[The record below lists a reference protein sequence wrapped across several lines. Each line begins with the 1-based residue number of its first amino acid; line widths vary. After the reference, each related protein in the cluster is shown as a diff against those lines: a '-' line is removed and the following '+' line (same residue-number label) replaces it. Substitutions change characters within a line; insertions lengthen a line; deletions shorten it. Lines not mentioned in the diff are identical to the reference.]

1 MMGQFDKNVL
11 PVAIIGGG
19 PVGLAAAAHLIKKGE
34 KFIVLEAGDSVGSS
48 MLEWGHVRMFSP
60 WKYNIDQTAKELLEK
75 SGWTSP
81 NQEVLPTGR
90 ELVEEYLLPLSNLP
104 EMKEQII
111 LQAKVVGVAKK
122 AHDKL
127 KTGKRDTVPFQLY
140 VEVNGDTTVID
151 AKAVIDSSGT
161 WTNPNPILSNGIW
174 TNAERKLHNQ
184 IHYGIPN
191 VVQLENRY
199 QNKSIMVIGSGHSAI
214 NALLDLATLQQK
226 FTDTK
231 IYWVLRKK
239 QINEVYGG
247 QENDGLEARGKL
259 GIRIQQLVESGRI
272 NILTP
277 FHINGVYPA
286 NDKITVTG
294 EMNGEEFTLGDIE
307 EIVVSTGF
315 RPDTSFLNEVR
326 INLDSAVESIN
337 ALAPLIDPNI
347 HSCGTVRPHGEQ
359 ELRHPEKNFYIVG
372 MKSYGRAPTFL
383 LATGYEQ
390 VRSVVAYLTGDVEGA
405 KEVHLELPETGVCS
419 VNLASNSCD
428 SDIPATETKDGSC
441 CGNPVL
447 ARLEINNNSCCEYK
461 RRPV

>member
-1 MMGQFDKNVL
+1 MDQFDKSAL

-19 PVGLAAAAHLIKKGE
+19 PVGLATAAHLLKKGE

-60 WKYNIDQTAKELLEK
+60 WQYNIDQAAKELLENA
-75 SGWTSP
+75 GWTSP
-81 NQEVLPTGR
+81 DEEALPTGR

-104 EMKEQII
+104 EIKEQVM

-140 VEVNGDTTVID
+140 VEVNGDTTVIE

-174 TNAERKLHNQ
+174 TNAERQLHNQ

-191 VVQLENRY
+191 VEQLENRY
-199 QNKSIMVIGSGHSAI
+199 QNKTTVVIGSGHSAI

-239 QINEVYGG
+239 QIHEVYGG
-247 QENDGLEARGKL
+247 QENDGLAARGEL

-272 NILTP
+272 NIFTP
-277 FHINGVYPA
+277 FHINGVYPT
-286 NDKITVTG
+286 NGKITVTG
-294 EMNGEEFTLGDIE
+294 ELNGEEFTLGDIE

-315 RPDTSFLNEVR
+315 RPDISFLNEIR

-419 VNLASNSCD
+419 VNLTSSTCD
-428 SDIPATETKDGSC
+428 SDTPATKTKDGSC
-441 CGNPVL
+441 CGSPVL
-447 ARLEINNNSCCEYK
+447 ARLEMKNNSCCE
-461 RRPV
+461 

>member
-1 MMGQFDKNVL
+1 MGQFDNSAL

-19 PVGLAAAAHLIKKGE
+19 PVGLAAAAHLLKKGE

-48 MLEWGHVRMFSP
+48 MLEWGNVRMFSP
-60 WKYNIDQTAKELLEK
+60 WQYNIDKAAKELLENA
-75 SGWTSP
+75 GWTSP
-81 NQEVLPTGR
+81 DEEALPTGR

-104 EMKEQII
+104 EIKEQIM

-127 KTGKRDTVPFQLY
+127 KTGERDTVPFQLY
-140 VEVNGDTTVID
+140 VEKKVNTTVIE

-174 TNAERKLHNQ
+174 TNAEKKLHNQ

-191 VVQLENRY
+191 VEQLENKY
-199 QNKSIMVIGSGHSAI
+199 QNKSTVVIGSGHSAI

-239 QINEVYGG
+239 QIHEVYGG
-247 QENDGLEARGKL
+247 QENDGLAARGEL

-277 FHINGVYPA
+277 FHINGVYST
-286 NDKITVTG
+286 NGQITMVG
-294 EMNGEEFTLGDIE
+294 ELDGEEFTLGDID

-326 INLDSAVESIN
+326 INLDSAVESIE

-359 ELRHPEKNFYIVG
+359 ELRHPEKDFYIVG
-372 MKSYGRAPTFL
+372 IKSYGRAPTFL

-419 VNLASNSCD
+419 VNLTSNSCD
-428 SDIPATETKDGSC
+428 SDLPATETKDGSC
-441 CGNPVL
+441 CGSPVL
-447 ARLEINNNSCCEYK
+447 ARLEIKNNSCCE
-461 RRPV
+461 

>member
-1 MMGQFDKNVL
+1 MVQFDNRGL

-19 PVGLAAAAHLIKKGE
+19 PVGLAAAAHLLKKRE

-48 MLEWGHVRMFSP
+48 VLEWGHVRMFSP
-60 WKYNIDQTAKELLEK
+60 WQYNIDQIAKELLEK

-81 NQEVLPTGR
+81 NQETLPTGR

-104 EMKEQII
+104 EIKEQIM
-111 LQAKVVGVAKK
+111 LRAKVVGVAKK

-127 KTGKRDTVPFQLY
+127 KTGKRDTVPFQIY
-140 VEVNGDTTVID
+140 VEVDGDTKVVE

-161 WTNPNPILSNGIW
+161 WSNPNPILSNGIW
-174 TNAERKLHNQ
+174 MNAERKLHNQ
-184 IHYGIPN
+184 IYYGIPN
-191 VVQLENRY
+191 VFQLENRY
-199 QNKSIMVIGSGHSAI
+199 RNKSIMVIGSGHSAI
-214 NALLDLATLQQK
+214 NALLELATLQQK

-231 IYWVLRKK
+231 ICWVLRKK

-247 QENDGLEARGKL
+247 QEKDGLEARGEL
-259 GIRIQQLVESGRI
+259 GIKIQQLVESGRI

-286 NDKITVTG
+286 NDKITVAG

-307 EIVVSTGF
+307 EIVVGTGF
-315 RPDTSFLNEVR
+315 RPDTTYLNEIR
-326 INLDSAVESIN
+326 INLDSAVESIE

-405 KEVHLELPETGVCS
+405 KEVRLQLPETGVCS
-419 VNLASNSCD
+419 VNLSSSSCD
-428 SDIPATETKDGSC
+428 SDIPATETIDRSC
-441 CGNPVL
+441 CGSPVPVK
-447 ARLEINNNSCCEYK
+447 LEIKNNSCCE
-461 RRPV
+461 

>member
-1 MMGQFDKNVL
+1 MVQFDKNAL

-19 PVGLAAAAHLIKKGE
+19 PVGLAAAAHLLKKGE

-60 WKYNIDQTAKELLEK
+60 WQYNIDKAAKELLENA
-75 SGWTSP
+75 GWTSP
-81 NQEVLPTGR
+81 DENALPTGH
-90 ELVEEYLLPLSNLP
+90 ELVVEYLLPLSNLP
-104 EMKEQII
+104 EIKEQII

-140 VEVNGDTTVID
+140 VEVNGDTQVIE

-191 VVQLENRY
+191 FEQLENRY

-226 FTDTK
+226 FTDTE

-239 QINEVYGG
+239 IHEVYGG
-247 QENDGLEARGKL
+247 QENDGLAARGEL

-272 NILTP
+272 HILTP
-277 FHINGVYPA
+277 FHIDGVYPT
-286 NDKITVTG
+286 NSKITVVG
-294 EMNGEEFTLGDIE
+294 ELNGEEFTIGDIDE
-307 EIVVSTGF
+307 MVVSTGF
-315 RPDTSFLNEVR
+315 RPDTSFLNEIR
-326 INLDSAVESIN
+326 INLDSAVESID

-372 MKSYGRAPTFL
+372 MKSFGRAPTFL

-405 KEVHLELPETGVCS
+405 KEVRLQLPETGVCS

-428 SDIPATETKDGSC
+428 SDLPANEMKDGSC
-441 CGNPVL
+441 CGSPVL
-447 ARLEINNNSCCEYK
+447 ARLEMENNSCCE
-461 RRPV
+461 

>member
-1 MMGQFDKNVL
+1 MSQFDKSAL

-19 PVGLAAAAHLIKKGE
+19 PVGLAAAAHLLKKGE
-34 KFIVLEAGDSVGSS
+34 KFIVLEAGESVGSS

-60 WKYNIDQTAKELLEK
+60 WQYNIDQAAKELLENA
-75 SGWTSP
+75 GWTSP
-81 NQEVLPTGR
+81 DEKALPTGH

-104 EMKEQII
+104 EIKEQIM

-127 KTGKRDTVPFQLY
+127 KTGKRDTAPFQLY
-140 VEVNGDTTVID
+140 VEVNGDTTVIE

-174 TNAERKLHNQ
+174 TNMERQLHNQ

-191 VVQLENRY
+191 VEQLENRY
-199 QNKSIMVIGSGHSAI
+199 QNKTTVVIGSGHSAI

-239 QINEVYGG
+239 QIHEVYGG
-247 QENDGLEARGKL
+247 QENDGLAARGEL

-272 NILTP
+272 HILTP
-277 FHINGVYPA
+277 FHINGVTPT
-286 NDKITVTG
+286 NGKITVVG
-294 EMNGEEFTLGDIE
+294 ELNGENFKLGDID

-315 RPDTSFLNEVR
+315 RPDTSFLNEIR
-326 INLDSAVESIN
+326 INLDSAVESIE

-419 VNLASNSCD
+419 VNLASSCCD
-428 SDIPATETKDGSC
+428 SDIPATETKDNSC
-441 CGNPVL
+441 CGSPVL
-447 ARLEINNNSCCEYK
+447 ARLEIKKNSCCE
-461 RRPV
+461 

>member
-1 MMGQFDKNVL
+1 MGQFDKSAL

-19 PVGLAAAAHLIKKGE
+19 PVGLAAAAHLLKKGE
-34 KFIVLEAGDSVGSS
+34 QFIVLEAGDSVGSS

-60 WKYNIDQTAKELLEK
+60 WQYNIDKAAKELLENA
-75 SGWTSP
+75 GWTSP
-81 NQEVLPTGR
+81 DENALPTGR

-104 EMKEQII
+104 EMNGNIM

-140 VEVNGDTTVID
+140 VEVNGDTTVIE

-174 TNAERKLHNQ
+174 TNAERQLHNQ

-191 VVQLENRY
+191 VEQLENRY
-199 QNKSIMVIGSGHSAI
+199 QNKTTVVIGSGHSAI

-226 FTDTK
+226 FADTK

-239 QINEVYGG
+239 QIHEVYGG
-247 QENDGLEARGKL
+247 QENDGLAARGEL
-259 GIRIQQLVESGRI
+259 GTRIQQLVESGRI

-277 FHINGVYPA
+277 FHINGVYPT
-286 NDKITVTG
+286 NGKITVVG
-294 EMNGEEFTLGDIE
+294 ELNGEEFTLDDID

-315 RPDTSFLNEVR
+315 RPDTTFLNEVR
-326 INLDSAVESIN
+326 INLDSAVESIDT
-337 ALAPLIDPNI
+337 LAPLIDPNI

-419 VNLASNSCD
+419 VNLASSCCD
-428 SDIPATETKDGSC
+428 SDTPVTETKDNSC
-441 CGNPVL
+441 CGGPVL
-447 ARLEINNNSCCEYK
+447 ARLEIKKNSCCE
-461 RRPV
+461 

>member
-1 MMGQFDKNVL
+1 MMVQFDKSVL

-19 PVGLAAAAHLIKKGE
+19 PVGLAAAAHLQKKGE

-60 WKYNIDQTAKELLEK
+60 WQYNIDKAAKELLENA
-75 SGWTSP
+75 GWTSP
-81 NQEVLPTGR
+81 EEEALPTGR
-90 ELVEEYLLPLSNLP
+90 ELVEEYLLPLSNIP
-104 EMKEQII
+104 EIKEQIM

-127 KTGKRDTVPFQLY
+127 KTGERDTVPFQLY
-140 VEVNGDTTVID
+140 VEVNGDTTVIE

-174 TNAERKLHNQ
+174 TNAERQLHIQ

-199 QNKSIMVIGSGHSAI
+199 QNKTTVVIGSGHSAI
-214 NALLDLATLQQK
+214 NALLDLATLQEK

-239 QINEVYGG
+239 QIHEVYGG
-247 QENDGLEARGKL
+247 QENDGLAARGEL

-272 NILTP
+272 HILTP
-277 FHINGVYPA
+277 FHINGVYPT
-286 NDKITVTG
+286 NGQITVVG
-294 EMNGEEFTLGDIE
+294 ELNGEEFTLGEID

-315 RPDTSFLNEVR
+315 RPDISFLNEIR
-326 INLDSAVESIN
+326 INLDSAVESIK

-419 VNLASNSCD
+419 VNLASSCCD

-441 CGNPVL
+441 CGSPVL
-447 ARLEINNNSCCEYK
+447 ARLDIKKNSCCE
-461 RRPV
+461 

>member
-1 MMGQFDKNVL
+1 MGQFDKSAL

-19 PVGLAAAAHLIKKGE
+19 PVGLAAAAHLLKKGE
-34 KFIVLEAGDSVGSS
+34 KFIILEAGDSVGSS

-60 WKYNIDQTAKELLEK
+60 LQYNIDKAAKELLEK
-75 SGWTSP
+75 TGWTSP
-81 NQEVLPTGR
+81 DEEALPTGR

-104 EMKEQII
+104 EMKEQIM
-111 LQAKVVGVAKK
+111 LRAKVVGVAKK

-127 KTGKRDTVPFQLY
+127 KTGKRDTNPFQLY
-140 VEVNGDTTVID
+140 VEVNGDTKVME

-161 WTNPNPILSNGIW
+161 WSNPNPILSNGIW

-214 NALLDLATLQQK
+214 NALLELATLQQK

-277 FHINGVYPA
+277 FHINGVYPT
-286 NDKITVTG
+286 NDKIAVVG
-294 EMNGEEFTLGDIE
+294 ELDGEEFTLSDID

-315 RPDTSFLNEVR
+315 RPDTSFLNEIR
-326 INLDSAVESIN
+326 INLDSAVESIE

-428 SDIPATETKDGSC
+428 SGNPVNETNDGSC
-441 CGNPVL
+441 CGSPVL
-447 ARLEINNNSCCEYK
+447 ARLEMKNNSCCE
-461 RRPV
+461 

>member
-1 MMGQFDKNVL
+1 MMVQFDNSTL

-19 PVGLAAAAHLIKKGE
+19 PVGLAAAAHLLKKGE

-60 WKYNIDQTAKELLEK
+60 WQYNIDKAAKELLENA
-75 SGWTSP
+75 GWASP
-81 NQEVLPTGR
+81 DEEALPTGR

-104 EMKEQII
+104 EMKENIM
-111 LQAKVVGVAKK
+111 LQAKVVGVAKR

-127 KTGKRDTVPFQLY
+127 KTGQRDTVPFQLY
-140 VEVNGDTTVID
+140 VEVNGDTTVIE

-174 TNAERKLHNQ
+174 TNAERQLHKQ

-199 QNKSIMVIGSGHSAI
+199 QNKSTVVIGSGHSAI
-214 NALLDLATLQQK
+214 NALLDLATLQQQ

-239 QINEVYGG
+239 QMHEVYGG
-247 QENDGLEARGKL
+247 QENDGLATRGEL

-272 NILTP
+272 HILTP
-277 FHINGVYPA
+277 FHIKRVYPT
-286 NDKITVTG
+286 NGQITVVG
-294 EMNGEEFTLGDIE
+294 ELNGEEFTLGDID

-315 RPDTSFLNEVR
+315 RPDTSFLNEIR
-326 INLDSAVESIN
+326 INLDSAVESIDT
-337 ALAPLIDPNI
+337 LAPLIDPNI

-359 ELRHPEKNFYIVG
+359 ELRHPEKYFYIVG

-390 VRSVVAYLTGDVEGA
+390 IRSVVAYLTGDIEGA

-419 VNLASNSCD
+419 VNLTSSSCD
-428 SDIPATETKDGSC
+428 SDTPATETKDGSC
-441 CGNPVL
+441 CGSPVL
-447 ARLEINNNSCCEYK
+447 ERLEIKKNSCC
-461 RRPV
+461 

>member
-1 MMGQFDKNVL
+1 MMVQFEKSTL

-19 PVGLAAAAHLIKKGE
+19 PVGLAAAAHLLKKGE

-60 WKYNIDQTAKELLEK
+60 WQYNIDKAAKELLENA
-75 SGWTSP
+75 GWTSP
-81 NQEVLPTGR
+81 NEEALPTGR

-104 EMKEQII
+104 EIKEQII

-127 KTGKRDTVPFQLY
+127 KTGKRDIVPFQLY
-140 VEVNGDTTVID
+140 VEVNGDTKVIE

-174 TNAERKLHNQ
+174 TNAERQLHNQ

-191 VVQLENRY
+191 VEQLENRY
-199 QNKSIMVIGSGHSAI
+199 QNKTTVVIGSGHSAI

-247 QENDGLEARGKL
+247 QENDSLAARGEL
-259 GIRIQQLVESGRI
+259 GIRIQQIVESGRI

-277 FHINGVYPA
+277 FHINGVYPTNA
-286 NDKITVTG
+286 KITVVG
-294 EMNGEEFTLGDIE
+294 ELNGEETTIGEID

-315 RPDTSFLNEVR
+315 RPDTSFLNEIR
-326 INLDSAVESIN
+326 INLDSAVESIDE
-337 ALAPLIDPNI
+337 LAPLIDPNI

-419 VNLASNSCD
+419 VNIASSTCD
-428 SDIPATETKDGSC
+428 SDIPETETKDGSC
-441 CGNPVL
+441 CGVPVL
-447 ARLEINNNSCCEYK
+447 ARLEIKNNSCCK
-461 RRPV
+461 

>member
-1 MMGQFDKNVL
+1 MVQFDKRGL

-19 PVGLAAAAHLIKKGE
+19 PVGLAAAAHLLKKRE

-48 MLEWGHVRMFSP
+48 LLEWGHVRMFSP
-60 WKYNIDQTAKELLEK
+60 WQYNIDQTAKELLEQ

-81 NQEVLPTGR
+81 NQEALPTGR
-90 ELVEEYLLPLSNLP
+90 EMVEEYLLPLSNLP
-104 EMKEQII
+104 EIKEQIM
-111 LQAKVVGVAKK
+111 LRAKVVGVAKM

-140 VEVNGDTTVID
+140 VEVEGGTKVVE

-161 WTNPNPILSNGIW
+161 WRNPNPILSNGIW

-214 NALLDLATLQQK
+214 NALLDLASLQQK

-247 QENDGLEARGKL
+247 QENDGLAARGEL

-286 NDKITVTG
+286 KGKITVTG
-294 EMNGEEFTLGDIE
+294 ELNGEEFTLGDIE

-315 RPDTSFLNEVR
+315 RPDTSFLNEIR

-405 KEVHLELPETGVCS
+405 KEVRLELPETGVCS
-419 VNLASNSCD
+419 VNLASSSCD
-428 SDIPATETKDGSC
+428 SNIPATKTNESSC
-441 CGNPVL
+441 CGSPVPV
-447 ARLEINNNSCCEYK
+447 RLEIKNNTCRK
-461 RRPV
+461 

>member
-1 MMGQFDKNVL
+1 MMVQSDKSAL

-19 PVGLAAAAHLIKKGE
+19 PVGLAAAAHLLKKGE
-34 KFIVLEAGDSVGSS
+34 KFIVLEAGDSVGSN

-60 WKYNIDQTAKELLEK
+60 WQYNIDQAAKELLENA
-75 SGWTSP
+75 GWSSP
-81 NQEVLPTGR
+81 NEETLPTGR

-104 EMKEQII
+104 EIKEQIM

-140 VEVNGDTTVID
+140 VEVNGDTTVIE

-174 TNAERKLHNQ
+174 TNAERQLHNQ

-191 VVQLENRY
+191 VEKLENRY
-199 QNKSIMVIGSGHSAI
+199 QNKTTVVIGSGHSAI

-239 QINEVYGG
+239 QIQEVYGG
-247 QENDGLEARGKL
+247 QENDGLAARGEL

-272 NILTP
+272 HALTP
-277 FHINGVYPA
+277 FHINGVYPT
-286 NDKITVTG
+286 NGQITMVG
-294 EMNGEEFTLGDIE
+294 ELDGEEFTIGDID

-315 RPDTSFLNEVR
+315 RPDTSFLNEIR
-326 INLDSAVESIN
+326 INLDSAVESIGT
-337 ALAPLIDPNI
+337 LAPLIDPNI

-359 ELRHPEKNFYIVG
+359 DLRHPEKNFYIVG

-390 VRSVVAYLTGDVEGA
+390 VRSVVAYLTGDIEGA

-428 SDIPATETKDGSC
+428 SDLPATETKDGSC
-441 CGNPVL
+441 CGSPVPV
-447 ARLEINNNSCCEYK
+447 RLEIKNNSCCK
-461 RRPV
+461 

>member
-1 MMGQFDKNVL
+1 MMVQFEKSTL

-19 PVGLAAAAHLIKKGE
+19 PVGLAAAAHLLKKGE

-60 WKYNIDQTAKELLEK
+60 WQYNIDKAAKELLENA
-75 SGWTSP
+75 GWTSP
-81 NQEVLPTGR
+81 NEEALPTGR

-104 EMKEQII
+104 EIKEQII

-140 VEVNGDTTVID
+140 VEVNGDTKVIE

-174 TNAERKLHNQ
+174 TNAERQLHNQ

-191 VVQLENRY
+191 VEQLENRY
-199 QNKSIMVIGSGHSAI
+199 QNKTTVVIGSGHSAI

-247 QENDGLEARGKL
+247 QENDSLAARGEL
-259 GIRIQQLVESGRI
+259 GIRIQQIVESGRI
-272 NILTP
+272 DILTP
-277 FHINGVYPA
+277 FHINGVYPTNA
-286 NDKITVTG
+286 KITVVG
-294 EMNGEEFTLGDIE
+294 ELNGEETTIGEID

-315 RPDTSFLNEVR
+315 RPDTSFLNEIR
-326 INLDSAVESIN
+326 INLDSAVESIDE
-337 ALAPLIDPNI
+337 LAPLIDPNI

-419 VNLASNSCD
+419 VNIASSSCD
-428 SDIPATETKDGSC
+428 SDIPETETKDGSC
-441 CGNPVL
+441 CGVPVL
-447 ARLEINNNSCCEYK
+447 ARLEIKNNSCCK
-461 RRPV
+461 

>member
-1 MMGQFDKNVL
+1 MMVQFEKSTL

-19 PVGLAAAAHLIKKGE
+19 PVGLAAAAHLLKKGE

-48 MLEWGHVRMFSP
+48 MLDWGHVRMFSP
-60 WKYNIDQTAKELLEK
+60 WQYNIDKAAKELLENA
-75 SGWTSP
+75 GWTSP
-81 NQEVLPTGR
+81 NEEALPTGR

-104 EMKEQII
+104 EIKEQII

-140 VEVNGDTTVID
+140 VEVNGDTKVIE

-174 TNAERKLHNQ
+174 TNAERQLHNQ

-191 VVQLENRY
+191 VEQLENRY
-199 QNKSIMVIGSGHSAI
+199 QNKTTVVIGSGHSAI

-247 QENDGLEARGKL
+247 QENDSLAARGEL
-259 GIRIQQLVESGRI
+259 GIRIQQIVESGRI

-277 FHINGVYPA
+277 FHINGVYPTNA
-286 NDKITVTG
+286 KITVVG
-294 EMNGEEFTLGDIE
+294 ELNGEETTIGEID

-315 RPDTSFLNEVR
+315 RPDTSFLNEIR
-326 INLDSAVESIN
+326 INLDSAVESIDE
-337 ALAPLIDPNI
+337 LAPLIDPNI

-405 KEVHLELPETGVCS
+405 KEVHLELPESGVCS
-419 VNLASNSCD
+419 VNIASSSYD
-428 SDIPATETKDGSC
+428 SDIPETETKDGSC
-441 CGNPVL
+441 CGVPVL
-447 ARLEINNNSCCEYK
+447 ARLEIKNNSCCK
-461 RRPV
+461 

>member
-1 MMGQFDKNVL
+1 MVQFDKSAL

-19 PVGLAAAAHLIKKGE
+19 PVGLAAAAHLLKKGE
-34 KFIVLEAGDSVGSS
+34 NFIVLEAGDSVGSS
-48 MLEWGHVRMFSP
+48 ILEWGHVRMFSP
-60 WKYNIDQTAKELLEK
+60 WQYNIDQTAKELLENA
-75 SGWTSP
+75 GWTSP
-81 NQEVLPTGR
+81 DEEALPTGR

-104 EMKEQII
+104 EIKEQVM

-140 VEVNGDTTVID
+140 VEVNGDTTVIE

-174 TNAERKLHNQ
+174 TNAERQLHNQ

-191 VVQLENRY
+191 VEKLENRY
-199 QNKSIMVIGSGHSAI
+199 QNKTTVVIGSGHSAI
-214 NALLDLATLQQK
+214 NALLDLATLQPK

-247 QENDGLEARGKL
+247 QENDGLAARGEL

-272 NILTP
+272 HILTP
-277 FHINGVYPA
+277 FHINGVYPT
-286 NDKITVTG
+286 NGQITVVG
-294 EMNGEEFTLGDIE
+294 ELDGEETTIGEID

-326 INLDSAVESIN
+326 INLDSAVESKE

-428 SDIPATETKDGSC
+428 SDNPATETKDGSC
-441 CGNPVL
+441 CGSPVL
-447 ARLEINNNSCCEYK
+447 ARLEIKNNSCCE
-461 RRPV
+461 

>member
-1 MMGQFDKNVL
+1 MVKFDKSAL

-19 PVGLAAAAHLIKKGE
+19 PVGLAAAAHLLKKGE

-60 WKYNIDQTAKELLEK
+60 WQYNIDKAAKELLENA
-75 SGWTSP
+75 GWMSP
-81 NQEVLPTGR
+81 NENALPTGR

-104 EMKEQII
+104 EIKEQIM

-140 VEVNGDTTVID
+140 VEVNGDTTVIE

-174 TNAERKLHNQ
+174 TNAERQLHNQ

-191 VVQLENRY
+191 VEQLENRY
-199 QNKSIMVIGSGHSAI
+199 QNKTTVVIGSGHSAI

-226 FTDTK
+226 FADTK

-239 QINEVYGG
+239 QIHEVYGG
-247 QENDGLEARGKL
+247 QENDGLAARGEL
-259 GIRIQQLVESGRI
+259 GTRIQQLVESGQI
-272 NILTP
+272 NIFTP
-277 FHINGVYPA
+277 FHINGVYPT
-286 NDKITVTG
+286 NGQITVMG
-294 EMNGEEFTLGDIE
+294 ELNGEEFTLDDID

-315 RPDTSFLNEVR
+315 RPDTTFLNEIR
-326 INLDSAVESIN
+326 INLDSAVESIDT
-337 ALAPLIDPNI
+337 LAPLIDPNI

-419 VNLASNSCD
+419 TNIASSCCD
-428 SDIPATETKDGSC
+428 SDTPVIKTKDSSC
-441 CGNPVL
+441 CGSPVL
-447 ARLEINNNSCCEYK
+447 ARLEIKNNSCCE
-461 RRPV
+461 

>member
-1 MMGQFDKNVL
+1 MGQFDKSAL

-19 PVGLAAAAHLIKKGE
+19 PVGLAAAAHLLKKGE

-60 WKYNIDQTAKELLEK
+60 WKYNIDQAAKELLENA
-75 SGWTSP
+75 GWTAP
-81 NQEVLPTGR
+81 DENALPTGR

-104 EMKEQII
+104 EIKEQII

-140 VEVNGDTTVID
+140 VEGNGDTTVIE

-174 TNAERKLHNQ
+174 TNAERQLHNQ

-191 VVQLENRY
+191 VEQLENRY
-199 QNKSIMVIGSGHSAI
+199 QNKTTVVIGSGHSAI

-226 FTDTK
+226 FADTK

-239 QINEVYGG
+239 QIHEVYGG
-247 QENDGLEARGKL
+247 QENDGLAARGEL
-259 GIRIQQLVESGRI
+259 GTRIQQLVESGRI
-272 NILTP
+272 NIFTS
-277 FHINGVYPA
+277 FHINGVYPT
-286 NDKITVTG
+286 NGKITVVG
-294 EMNGEEFTLGDIE
+294 ELNGEEFTLGDID

-315 RPDTSFLNEVR
+315 RPDTTFLNEIR
-326 INLDSAVESIN
+326 INLDSAVESIDT
-337 ALAPLIDPNI
+337 LAPLIDPNI

-390 VRSVVAYLTGDVEGA
+390 VRSVVAYLTGDEEGA

-419 VNLASNSCD
+419 VNLASSCCD
-428 SDIPATETKDGSC
+428 SDTPATETKDGSC
-441 CGNPVL
+441 CNSPVL
-447 ARLEINNNSCCEYK
+447 ARWDIKNNSCCE
-461 RRPV
+461 

>member
-1 MMGQFDKNVL
+1 MMVQFDKSAL

-19 PVGLAAAAHLIKKGE
+19 PVGLAAAAHLLKKGE

-60 WKYNIDQTAKELLEK
+60 WQYNIDQTAKELLEK

-81 NQEVLPTGR
+81 NQEALPTGR

-104 EMKEQII
+104 EINENIL

-127 KTGKRDTVPFQLY
+127 KTGKRVTVPFQLY
-140 VEVNGDTTVID
+140 VEVDGDTKVVE

-174 TNAERKLHNQ
+174 TNAERKLLNQ

-214 NALLDLATLQQK
+214 NALLDLASLQQK

-247 QENDGLEARGKL
+247 QENDGLAARGEL

-286 NDKITVTG
+286 NGKITVVG
-294 EMNGEEFTLGDIE
+294 ELDGEETTIGEID

-315 RPDTSFLNEVR
+315 RPDTSFLNEIR
-326 INLDSAVESIN
+326 INLDSAVESIE

-390 VRSVVAYLTGDVEGA
+390 IRSVVAYLTGDVEGA
-405 KEVHLELPETGVCS
+405 KEVRLQLPETGVCS
-419 VNLASNSCD
+419 VNLTSSSCD
-428 SDIPATETKDGSC
+428 SDIPATETNDSSC
-441 CGNPVL
+441 CGSPVPV
-447 ARLEINNNSCCEYK
+447 RLEIKNNSCCE
-461 RRPV
+461 

>member
-1 MMGQFDKNVL
+1 MMVQFDKRGL

-19 PVGLAAAAHLIKKGE
+19 PVGLAAAAHLLKKGE

-48 MLEWGHVRMFSP
+48 MLDWGHVRMFSP
-60 WKYNIDQTAKELLEK
+60 WQYNIDQTAKELLEK
-75 SGWTSP
+75 SGWISP
-81 NQEVLPTGR
+81 NQEALPTGR

-104 EMKEQII
+104 EIKEKII
-111 LQAKVVGVAKK
+111 LQAKVVGIAKK

-140 VEVNGDTTVID
+140 VEVNGDTTVIET
-151 AKAVIDSSGT
+151 KAVIDSSGT

-226 FTDTK
+226 FPDTK

-239 QINEVYGG
+239 QINDVYGG
-247 QENDGLEARGKL
+247 QENDGLAARGEL
-259 GIRIQQLVESGRI
+259 GIRIQQLVESGLI
-272 NILTP
+272 KILTP
-277 FHINGVYPA
+277 FHISGVYPA
-286 NDKITVTG
+286 NGKITVVG
-294 EMNGEEFTLGDIE
+294 ELDGDETTIGEID

-315 RPDTSFLNEVR
+315 RPDTSFLNEIR
-326 INLDSAVESIN
+326 INLDSAVESIE

-405 KEVHLELPETGVCS
+405 KEVRLQLPETGVCG
-419 VNLASNSCD
+419 VNLASSCCD
-428 SDIPATETKDGSC
+428 SDVPATKSKDASC
-441 CGNPVL
+441 CGSPVPV
-447 ARLEINNNSCCEYK
+447 RLDIKNNSCCE
-461 RRPV
+461 

>member
-1 MMGQFDKNVL
+1 MVQFDKNAL

-19 PVGLAAAAHLIKKGE
+19 PVGLAAAAHLLKKGE
-34 KFIVLEAGDSVGSS
+34 KFIILEAGDSVGSS

-60 WKYNIDQTAKELLEK
+60 WQYNIDKAAKELLENA
-75 SGWTSP
+75 GWTSP
-81 NQEVLPTGR
+81 DENALPTGH
-90 ELVEEYLLPLSNLP
+90 ELVVEYLLPLSNLP
-104 EMKEQII
+104 EIKEQII

-140 VEVNGDTTVID
+140 VEVNGDTQVIE

-191 VVQLENRY
+191 FEQLENRY

-239 QINEVYGG
+239 QIHEVYGG
-247 QENDGLEARGKL
+247 QENDGLVARGEL

-277 FHINGVYPA
+277 FHINGVYPT
-286 NDKITVTG
+286 NDKIAVVG
-294 EMNGEEFTLGDIE
+294 ELDGEEFTLSDID

-315 RPDTSFLNEVR
+315 RPDTSFLNEIR
-326 INLDSAVESIN
+326 INLDSAVESIE

-428 SDIPATETKDGSC
+428 SDLPATETKDGSC
-441 CGNPVL
+441 CGNPVPV
-447 ARLEINNNSCCEYK
+447 RLEIKNNSCCK
-461 RRPV
+461 

>member
-1 MMGQFDKNVL
+1 MMVQFDKSAL

-19 PVGLAAAAHLIKKGE
+19 PVGLAAAAHLLKKGE

-48 MLEWGHVRMFSP
+48 ILEWGHVRMFSP
-60 WKYNIDQTAKELLEK
+60 WQYNIDQVAKELLENA
-75 SGWTSP
+75 GWNSP
-81 NQEVLPTGR
+81 DEKALPTGR
-90 ELVEEYLLPLSNLP
+90 ELVEEYLLPLSNLL
-104 EMKEQII
+104 EIKEQII

-140 VEVNGDTTVID
+140 VEVNGDTTVIE

-174 TNAERKLHNQ
+174 TNAERQLHNQ

-199 QNKSIMVIGSGHSAI
+199 QNKTTVVIGSGHSAI

-226 FTDTK
+226 YTDTK

-239 QINEVYGG
+239 QIHEVYGG
-247 QENDGLEARGKL
+247 QENDGLAARGEL
-259 GIRIQQLVESGRI
+259 GTRIQQLVESGRI

-277 FHINGVYPA
+277 FHINGVYPT
-286 NDKITVTG
+286 NGKISVMG
-294 EMNGEEFTLGDIE
+294 ELDGEETTISDID
-307 EIVVSTGF
+307 EIIVSTGY
-315 RPDTSFLNEVR
+315 RPDTSFLNEIR
-326 INLDSAVESIN
+326 INLDSAVESID

-441 CGNPVL
+441 CGSPVL
-447 ARLEINNNSCCEYK
+447 ARLEIKNNSCCE
-461 RRPV
+461 

>member
-1 MMGQFDKNVL
+1 MVEFEKSAL

-19 PVGLAAAAHLIKKGE
+19 PVGLAAAAHLLKKGE

-60 WKYNIDQTAKELLEK
+60 WQYNIDKAAKELLENA
-75 SGWTSP
+75 GWMSP
-81 NQEVLPTGR
+81 DENALPTGR

-104 EMKEQII
+104 EIKEQII

-140 VEVNGDTTVID
+140 VEVNGDTKVIE

-174 TNAERKLHNQ
+174 TNAERQLHNQ

-191 VVQLENRY
+191 VEQLENRY
-199 QNKSIMVIGSGHSAI
+199 QNKTTVVIGSGHSAI

-247 QENDGLEARGKL
+247 QENDGLAARGEL
-259 GIRIQQLVESGRI
+259 GIRIQQIVESGRI

-277 FHINGVYPA
+277 FHINGVYPTNA
-286 NDKITVTG
+286 KITVVG
-294 EMNGEEFTLGDIE
+294 ELNGEETTIGEID

-315 RPDTSFLNEVR
+315 RPDTSFLNEIR
-326 INLDSAVESIN
+326 INLDSAVESIDE
-337 ALAPLIDPNI
+337 LAPLIDPNI

-419 VNLASNSCD
+419 VNIASSSCD
-428 SDIPATETKDGSC
+428 SDIPETETKDGSC
-441 CGNPVL
+441 CGVPVL
-447 ARLEINNNSCCEYK
+447 ARLEFKNNSCCK
-461 RRPV
+461 

>member
-1 MMGQFDKNVL
+1 MMGQFDKNAL

-34 KFIVLEAGDSVGSS
+34 KFIVLEAGESVGSS
-48 MLEWGHVRMFSP
+48 ILEWGHVRMFSP
-60 WKYNIDQTAKELLEK
+60 WQYNIDQAAKELLENA
-75 SGWTSP
+75 GWTSP
-81 NQEVLPTGR
+81 DEEALPTGR
-90 ELVEEYLLPLSNLP
+90 ELVEKYLLPFSNLP
-104 EMKEQII
+104 EIKEQII

-140 VEVNGDTTVID
+140 VEVNGDTTVIE

-174 TNAERKLHNQ
+174 TNAERQLHNQ

-199 QNKSIMVIGSGHSAI
+199 QNKTTLVIGSGHSAI

-226 FTDTK
+226 YSDTK

-239 QINEVYGG
+239 QIHEVYGG
-247 QENDGLEARGKL
+247 QENDGLAARGEL

-272 NILTP
+272 NLLTP
-277 FHINGVYPA
+277 FHINGVYPT
-286 NDKITVTG
+286 NDKITVAG
-294 EMNGEEFTLGDIE
+294 ELNGEEFTIGDIDE
-307 EIVVSTGF
+307 MVVGTGF
-315 RPDTSFLNEVR
+315 RPDTSFLNEIR
-326 INLDSAVESIN
+326 INLDSAVESIDT
-337 ALAPLIDPNI
+337 LAPLIDPNN

-428 SDIPATETKDGSC
+428 SDIPATETNDRSC
-441 CGNPVL
+441 CGSPVL
-447 ARLEINNNSCCEYK
+447 ARLVMKNNSCCE
-461 RRPV
+461 